1 MFSVYIYHSIFVIGA
16 IANSV
21 AQRVSIFITT
31 PMLTYHMGPFLVCS
45 HEGIG
50 DIKRKAI
57 IPQHLACKFRIKS
70 HRESTS

>member
-57 IPQHLACKFRIKS
+57 IPRHVA
-70 HRESTS
+70 